1 MNKHLNIKVFGLVQG
16 VFFRQNAKIKVQ
28 ELNLKGFVRNE
39 PDGSVC
45 VELEGEEEKLKEFV
59 QWCQKG
65 PPLAQVEK
73 VEVKEDQIKGYE
85 EFRIV
90 W

>member
-1 MNKHLNIKVFGLVQG
+1 MRKQLNIKVFGLVQG
-16 VFFRQNAKIKVQ
+16 VLFRQNAKIKAQ
-28 ELNLKGFVRNE
+28 ELNLKGLVRNE
-39 PDGSVC
+39 PDGSVY
-45 VELEGEEEKLKEFV
+45 VEVEGEEEKLKEFV
-59 QWCQKG
+59 GWCQKG

-73 VEVKEDQIKGYE
+73 VELKEDQIKNYE